1 LGSVVARAEELG
13 VGQAVGFLKEV
24 EAINLRRRS
33 RVIELA
39 QEELG
44 DLTGRRVTIL
54 GAAFKPETDDIRDS
68 PAMAVAEQF
77 WMAGAKV
84 VVHDPKALDNV
95 RRVYPQLET
104 EDNLHAS
111 VRGADIVVL
120 TTEWKQYRTVDP
132 LLLGQHVT
140 NRLII
145 DGRNAL
151 DVQAWQAANWQVT
164 ALGRNLDRIP
174 ALV

>member
-1 LGSVVARAEELG
+1 
-13 VGQAVGFLKEV
+13 
-24 EAINLRRRS
+24 
-33 RVIELA
+33 
-39 QEELG
+39 
-44 DLTGRRVTIL
+44 
-54 GAAFKPETDDIRDS
+54 
-68 PAMAVAEQF
+68 
-77 WMAGAKV
+77 
-84 VVHDPKALDNV
+84 
-95 RRVYPQLET
+95 
-104 EDNLHAS
+104 
-111 VRGADIVVL
+111 VVL

-151 DVQAWQAANWQVT
+151 DVPTWQAANWQVI